1 MKTNEDLQRDVL
13 DAIKWEPLLHAAEIG
28 VTAKDGIVTLT
39 GSVDSYTKKM
49 EVENAA
55 KKVSG
60 VKAIV
65 EKINLEFSNA
75 GAKTD
80 GEIATE
86 VLHGLIW
93 NWDVPDNQLKVKV
106 ENGWVT
112 LDGEVQ
118 WHHQKNA
125 AERTAANRPGVKGVT
140 NNITLKSD
148 VKDAIE
154 KLDIESALR
163 RSASINDDDIHIT
176 VSGTAVTLTG
186 TVKSWYQRD
195 EAETIVWNAP
205 GVWTVVN
212 NLIVEYDFDLVG

>member
-28 VTAKDGIVTLT
+28 VTVKDGIVTLT

-60 VKAIV
+60 VKAVV
-65 EKINLEFSNA
+65 EKIKLEFSNV
-75 GAKTD
+75 GVKTD
-80 GEIATE
+80 EEIAAE
-86 VLHGLIW
+86 VLNGIKW
-93 NWDVPDNQLKVKV
+93 NWDVPNNQVKVKV

-112 LDGEVQ
+112 LEGEMQ
-118 WHHQKNA
+118 WNHQRNA
-125 AERTAANRPGVKGVT
+125 ATRAAAYRQGVKGVT
-140 NNITLKSD
+140 NNITIKSD
-148 VKDAIE
+148 VRDAIE

-163 RSASINDDDIHIT
+163 RSASINDDDIVVT
-176 VSGTAVTLTG
+176 VSGTEVTLTG

-195 EAETIVWNAP
+195 EAETIAWKAP
-205 GVWTVVN
+205 GTWTVVN
-212 NLIVEYDFDLVG
+212 NLIVEYDFDLVA